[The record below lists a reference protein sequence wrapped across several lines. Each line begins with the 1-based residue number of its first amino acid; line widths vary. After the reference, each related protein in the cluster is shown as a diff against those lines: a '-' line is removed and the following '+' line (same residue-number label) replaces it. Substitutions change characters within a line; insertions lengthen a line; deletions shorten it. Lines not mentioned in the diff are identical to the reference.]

1 MFERRVFVEQIS
13 DTSMQLCS
21 ERIDSVS
28 RRREDGRATERL
40 LEVDEI
46 DALDVAVAEL
56 DEWWRRAT
64 RLDQGS
70 DEAVVGDRAA
80 VDNANIGDSVCIGCC
95 NDVEQMILAWLLHVS
110 HQATSSEHIVQL
122 VAN

>member
-1 MFERRVFVEQIS
+1 MFVEQIS
-13 DTSMQLCS
+13 DTSLQLSS
-21 ERIDSVS
+21 ERIDSVG
-28 RRREDGRATERL
+28 RRREDRRAAKRL
-40 LEVDEI
+40 FEVGEV

-80 VDNANIGDSVCIGCC
+80 VDKC
-95 NDVEQMILAWLLHVS
+95 
-110 HQATSSEHIVQL
+110 
-122 VAN
+122 